1 MTVLLRLEEQQ
12 HVISEFK
19 SMDIFC
25 LFTFKWKSKLT
36 VRSLC

>member
-19 SMDIFC
+19 RVVGIFVC
-25 LFTFKWKSKLT
+25 LLLNGNLS
-36 VRSLC
+36 